1 MKNISYLLMR
11 VHGNGSVT
19 SASDSVAVENGLTGA
34 ELDRIAA
41 AGGDPSLGSGP
52 SRGGNLLSHAELDRV
67 SAAGGSGSGG
77 FGSGGGGSGN
87 N

>member
-1 MKNISYLLMR
+1 MR
-11 VHGNGSVT
+11 KIFDLSKRSGADVM
-19 SASDSVAVENGLTGA
+19 SAKHRRELTGA

-41 AGGDPSLGSGP
+41 AGGDPNGGMGP
-52 SRGGNLLSHAELDRV
+52 SRRGNLLSDAELDRV